1 MIKEVIAVVILLLLL
16 AGSIV
21 NVLYFEGLVNELLGH
36 IDKAMEYAV
45 KSEYESAVE
54 ELEYAI
60 EKWSRGDRYTHI
72 FIRHSEIGVVSEA
85 FYDYLS
91 DLCDENNK
99 SAKGSYEKLRW
110 SLTSI
115 LTMEH
120 VTMGSVF

>member
-1 MIKEVIAVVILLLLL
+1 MIKEIVAVVILLLLL
-16 AGSIV
+16 AGTV
-21 NVLYFEGLVNELLGH
+21 MNVWYLEGLVNELMAH
-36 IDKAMEYAV
+36 IDKSMEYAGR
-45 KSEYESAVE
+45 SEYGPAVE

-60 EKWSRGDRYTHI
+60 EKWNRSDRYTHI

-91 DLCDENNK
+91 DLSDENNK

-110 SLTSI
+110 ALTSI

-120 VTMGSVF
+120 VTLGSVF